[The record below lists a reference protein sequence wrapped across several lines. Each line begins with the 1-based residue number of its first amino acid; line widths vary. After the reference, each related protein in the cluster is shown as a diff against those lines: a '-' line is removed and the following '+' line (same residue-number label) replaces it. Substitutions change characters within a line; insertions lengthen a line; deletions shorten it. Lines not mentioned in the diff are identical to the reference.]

1 MTFSD
6 VLIFCAK
13 ETFDI
18 TDLTSCYAIN
28 EITKSYT
35 HSCTYNYFYKPAVD
49 TQCSVQFQGRAAAMS
64 AMSGKRLFRPWQ
76 DDAQSP
82 KRVRI
87 SPPTAPPTPPPSVS
101 PAPLCDAIKTETW
114 TPSSPPPTPA
124 ALHPAFLPQRHL
136 LPGLSLAALSTQHLL
151 IPALTLA
158 SSLSAAPLSPPSDL
172 LAEDANSSAAARRP
186 RPKKFSCSECGSTFS
201 NKGQLKGHLRIH
213 TGERPFACDHEGCDK
228 RFTRNEEL
236 TRHRRI
242 HSGARPFPCPLC
254 DKRFGRKDH
263 LKKHV
268 RTHQRQPLLPPHPL
282 LHHLQ
287 QFQLQQFQMH

>member
-1 MTFSD
+1 MNIPFYERPYHIMLEEAPVQLS
-6 VLIFCAK
+6 
-13 ETFDI
+13 
-18 TDLTSCYAIN
+18 
-28 EITKSYT
+28 TKTNPGAVCCRYT
-35 HSCTYNYFYKPAVD
+35 VNSQSRRGWDWGRSLKS
-49 TQCSVQFQGRAAAMS
+49 QCLVQAQGRAAAMS

-82 KRVRI
+82 KRVRL

-101 PAPLCDAIKTETW
+101 PAPLCDAIKTET
-114 TPSSPPPTPA
+114 
-124 ALHPAFLPQRHL
+124 
-136 LPGLSLAALSTQHLL
+136 TQHLL
-151 IPALTLA
+151 VPALTLA
-158 SSLSAAPLSPPSDL
+158 SSLSTAPLSPPSDP
-172 LAEDANSSAAARRP
+172 LAEDAHSSAAARRP

-287 QFQLQQFQMH
+287 QFQLQQFQLH